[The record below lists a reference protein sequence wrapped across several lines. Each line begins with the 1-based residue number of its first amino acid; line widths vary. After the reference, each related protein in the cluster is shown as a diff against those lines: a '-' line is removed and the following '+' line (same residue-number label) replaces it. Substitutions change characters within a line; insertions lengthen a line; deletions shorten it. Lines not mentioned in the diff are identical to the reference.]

1 MPAAACF
8 GSGESA
14 RLTATS
20 RMLPERESAVADAGR
35 GASAAEDG
43 PEGLRGGGG
52 GGREGGVGARGGGD
66 DVPRG
71 AGGRKLPQ
79 MAKLGRLP
87 RGCQQCDTAL
97 LDRLKSLTTLR
108 LDNCVTTRKWHRY
121 F

>member
-1 MPAAACF
+1 M
-8 GSGESA
+8 
-14 RLTATS
+14 TS
-20 RMLPERESAVADAGR
+20 RKLPERESAVADAGG

-79 MAKLGRLP
+79 MAKLGEAAP
-87 RGCQQCDTAL
+87 RGCQRCDAGL
-97 LDRLKSLTTLR
+97 LDRLKRMTTL
-108 LDNCVTTRKWHRY
+108 
-121 F
+121 

>member
-1 MPAAACF
+1 M
-8 GSGESA
+8 
-14 RLTATS
+14 
-20 RMLPERESAVADAGR
+20 PERESAVADAGR

-52 GGREGGVGARGGGD
+52 GGPEGGVGARGGGD

-71 AGGRKLPQ
+71 AGGPKLPQ

-87 RGCQQCDTAL
+87 RGAA
-97 LDRLKSLTTLR
+97 
-108 LDNCVTTRKWHRY
+108 NGATRVYWIEWT